1 VTKGVDLSA
10 IYGPVREGM
19 SQVEGIF
26 GELRGLAR
34 QDILPLLDQTLH
46 YGGKR
51 LRPALTLLSGA
62 PFEYRPH
69 TLHPMAAAMEL
80 FHTATLVHDDIVDA
94 SSLRRGRA
102 TINSMWGDGAAVLLG
117 DFFFAHSARLVAS
130 TDNLRVINLFAKML
144 MAISGSELAQ
154 NLSTMEQRLDYDHY
168 IDWIGAKTASLFA
181 TATESGA
188 VLGGSGEDGIQALK
202 AYGHHF
208 GLAFQI
214 VDDILDFVGQEQ
226 DLGKPV
232 GADLVQGN
240 PTLPTIL
247 FVAGHPQGADLRRAL
262 TDGGDAEAV
271 KKAVALIPG
280 TDVIAECRQIARG
293 FTKQALKALDA
304 VPPCP
309 STRAL
314 SDLATYIMSRSR

>member
-1 VTKGVDLSA
+1 MA
-10 IYGPVREGM
+10 R
-19 SQVEGIF
+19 VEDIF
-26 GELRGLAR
+26 GKLRGMAR
-34 QDILPLLDQTLH
+34 QDLLPLLGHTLQ

-51 LRPALTLLSGA
+51 LRPALTLLSGSS
-62 PFEYRPH
+62 FEYQPH

-102 TINSMWGDGAAVLLG
+102 TINSEWGDGAAVLLG

-130 TDNLRVINLFAKML
+130 TGNLRVINLFADML
-144 MAISGSELAQ
+144 MAISSSELSQ
-154 NLSTMEQRLDYDHY
+154 NLSTMEQRLEYDHY

-188 VLGGSGEDGIQALK
+188 VLGGAEEEGIQALK
-202 AYGHHF
+202 AYGHSF

-214 VDDILDFVGQEQ
+214 VDDILDFVGQEH
-226 DLGKPV
+226 DMGKPV
-232 GADLVQGN
+232 GADLLQGH

-247 FVAGHPQGADLRRAL
+247 FVAGHPQGADLRRTLA
-262 TDGGDAEAV
+262 DGGDVDVV

-280 TDVIAECRQIARG
+280 TDVITECRSIAHG
-293 FTKQALKALDA
+293 FVEQALKAINA

-309 STRAL
+309 STQAL
-314 SDLATYIMSRSR
+314 TDLATYILARSR